1 MTSPS
6 AYLDEQ
12 IRAMTPSA
20 EDRSAASTN
29 RSSIEVA
36 VKGELDAFRIFETGS
51 WSHGTAVRVWSDVDY
66 FVSMRHVRPL
76 RSYDDL
82 VTLRRALDEWVGYR
96 ARSVSIHRP
105 GVTIDWPDGPPTEII
120 PAHIT
125 SDGDYW
131 IPDPQGSGWIKSNP
145 EKHNEYVNESRD
157 KVARAKEFVRLVKLW
172 KYRRSVPITSLYL
185 ELRAAKYLREHPPFH
200 VVYDFAG
207 FFRHLDTLGLAA
219 MNDPS
224 RFDGRRI
231 SAASDTSLPAA
242 RSAVTKARIH
252 ADFATSYLGSNDSL
266 AVGHLANIVGLS

>member
-6 AYLDEQ
+6 GYLDEQ
-12 IRAMTPSA
+12 IRAMTPSP
-20 EDRSAASTN
+20 EDRSAASAN
-29 RSSIEVA
+29 RWSIEAA

-66 FVSMRHVRPL
+66 FVSMRHVRPAQ
-76 RSYDDL
+76 SYDDL
-82 VTLRRALDEWVGYR
+82 VRLRRALADRVGYR
-96 ARSVSIHRP
+96 ARSVTIRRP
-105 GVTIDWPDGPPTEII
+105 GVTIDWSDGPTTEII

-125 SDGDYW
+125 SDDDYW

-145 EKHNEYVNESRD
+145 AKHNEYVNESRD

-172 KYRRSVPITSLYL
+172 KYRRSVPIRSLYL

-207 FFRHLDTLGLAA
+207 FFRHLDSLGLAA

-224 RFDGRRI
+224 RFDGWRI
-231 SAASDTSLPAA
+231 PAASDSSLPAA
-242 RSAVTKARIH
+242 RSAVTSARIH
-252 ADFATSYLGSNDSL
+252 ADFATSYLGSNDPL